1 MNTAPRKAIDWA
13 EIHRRLAAIQAAV
26 DRDWAPTPEAQQRL
40 LHARARALAAPPA
53 EAEGDALEVVEF
65 RLGEERYGIATEVV
79 REVFP
84 LVELTPLPC
93 TPPFVRGIV
102 NAWGEIVSV
111 IDLRHFFEL
120 PATGLTDL
128 NRVIVV
134 ASDEMTFG
142 ILADAVLGVRRIP
155 RAEILPALPTLTGIR
170 EDYLFGVT
178 AGALT
183 LLDGAKLLADRRLV
197 VRESV
202 EGAAGPGRGG
212 GEGQGG

>member
-1 MNTAPRKAIDWA
+1 MNMAPRKAIDWA

-26 DRDWAPTPEAQQRL
+26 DRDWEPTPEVRQRL
-40 LHARARALAAPPA
+40 LRARARALAAPPA

-84 LVELTPLPC
+84 LLELTPLPC

-134 ASDEMTFG
+134 AGDEMTLG
-142 ILADAVLGVRRIP
+142 ILADAVLGVRQIP

-197 VRESV
+197 VCESV
-202 EGAAGPGRGG
+202 DDAVGSGRGG
-212 GEGQGG
+212 GEAQGG